1 MITND
6 AVDSTMAS
14 HPDPD
19 TDAGW
24 HVVIAYDNV
33 PAGQRA
39 MHTLDNVGHA
49 AGGTLKLCPL
59 LWRFDIL
66 EDPGWRAE
74 ATIDTQRANL
84 LIIST
89 SSKGDLPAAVQEWVR
104 SCLSQKQGHD
114 AVVVALLGPA
124 DDTDAPDSPRVQF
137 LRNAAEAAGLDFF
150 APTPHAAR
158 SPPAEASSRGPAR
171 PAHRILLVEDDS
183 AVRQAS
189 AMFLVRAGY
198 QVNAVEGS
206 QAAWEALQSLSYD
219 LLITDNQMP
228 EMSGLELVRKL
239 RSAQLALPVIMASGG
254 IDERDLTQNQWLQ
267 PAKVLPKP
275 FTSAALLETVAEALP
290 LAARVP
296 FRPEFP
302 FPGPVDSYNHWGLN
316 E

>member
-1 MITND
+1 
-6 AVDSTMAS
+6 
-14 HPDPD
+14 
-19 TDAGW
+19 
-24 HVVIAYDNV
+24 
-33 PAGQRA
+33 
-39 MHTLDNVGHA
+39 
-49 AGGTLKLCPL
+49 
-59 LWRFDIL
+59 L
-66 EDPGWRAE
+66 ENPGWRAE

-150 APTPHAAR
+150 APTPHAAKP
-158 SPPAEASSRGPAR
+158 PPAEASSRGPAR

-275 FTSAALLETVAEALP
+275 FTGAALLETVAEVLP

-296 FRPEFP
+296 FRPEFS

>member
-1 MITND
+1 
-6 AVDSTMAS
+6 MAS

-24 HVVIAYDNV
+24 HVVIAYDDV
-33 PAGQRA
+33 PAGQRT
-39 MHTLDNVGHA
+39 MHILDHVEHA

-104 SCLSQKQGHD
+104 SCLSQKQGHP

-158 SPPAEASSRGPAR
+158 PPPVEASSRGPAR
-171 PAHRILLVEDDS
+171 PAHQILLVEDDS

-189 AMFLVRAGY
+189 AMLLVRAGY

-206 QAAWEALQSLSYD
+206 QAAWEALQSRSYD

-267 PAKVLPKP
+267 PATVLPKP
-275 FTSAALLETVAEALP
+275 FTSAALLKTVAEVLP

-296 FRPEFP
+296 FRPELSFP
-302 FPGPVDSYNHWGLN
+302 EPVDSYNHWGLN